1 MLSIPRIAVTQRVS
15 QFSTFHNRHVG
26 DIPVNERTLV
36 IVKPDAMTQESHV
49 LAQILAEYLRWSSV
63 ADNNHPHIIDL
74 RYFEQLPT
82 KTVHA
87 LYREHEGKPY
97 YEMLVNFMRSGPVVV
112 LVLEGNDIIR
122 LVRTLNGATNPEKA
136 DPGTLRERFGMKGPR
151 FTGQQNAVHASDSP
165 ESAARE
171 IGIFFPDLQ

>member
-1 MLSIPRIAVTQRVS
+1 MK
-15 QFSTFHNRHVG
+15 
-26 DIPVNERTLV
+26 ERTLV
-36 IVKPDAMTQESHV
+36 IVKPDAMAQGSRV
-49 LAQILAEYLRWSSV
+49 LAQILAEYLRWSDV
-63 ADNNHPHIIDL
+63 YDDPPHIIGL
-74 RYFEQLPT
+74 RYFEQLPEET
-82 KTVHA
+82 AHA
-87 LYREHEGKPY
+87 LYQEHKGKPY

-122 LVRTLNGATNPEKA
+122 LVRTLNRATNPEKA